1 MRNMIEK
8 GQLIEQVIELH
19 RQVDRLFRDP
29 NVDVWIAMNLTR
41 AQLKSLF
48 FISREKETNFT
59 KLAGTLGVTP
69 SNITGII
76 DRLVKQGLV
85 TRNPNPKDR
94 RIILL
99 RVTGKGEAL
108 VADLREHRIRQLL
121 VILENMNPQDLSSLI
136 GAYSALLEAAEVRKK
151 EKLIDDR

>member
-8 GQLIEQVIELH
+8 RQLIEQVIELH

-59 KLAGTLGVTP
+59 KLAATLGVTP

-85 TRNPNPKDR
+85 TRNANPKDR

-108 VADLREHRIRQLL
+108 VADLREHRIKQLL
-121 VILENMNPQDLSSLI
+121 VILEYMNPQDLSSLI